1 MEGRLNSELKVDV
14 PLASKE
20 DLDDDAESV
29 ASNSAS
35 VSPRPSSSSTQQQKP
50 AAARRPPLP
59 ASVAAAA
66 AAGKHAAAQSRSSS
80 ASRSRASPRFNLD
93 DDSAAGSLEDLVN
106 SFDEKITKVF
116 QDYQENVSKIAPV
129 QVLGEHRNRKPKF
142 FLVIQFNRD
151 FFRSIK
157 KKFTEEQVNTSVCF
171 GSCLALNG
179 SFPCAKCHNFSPCLT

>member
-35 VSPRPSSSSTQQQKP
+35 VSPRPSSSTQQQKP

-129 QVLGEHRNRKPKF
+129 QVLGKHKKSKADI

-151 FFRSIK
+151 FL
-157 KKFTEEQVNTSVCF
+157 V
-171 GSCLALNG
+171 
-179 SFPCAKCHNFSPCLT
+179 H

>member
-129 QVLGEHRNRKPKF
+129 QVLGEHKNRKPNF
-142 FLVIQFNRD
+142 FWSYSSIVI
-151 FFRSIK
+151 FFAPLKR
-157 KKFTEEQVNTSVCF
+157 N
-171 GSCLALNG
+171 
-179 SFPCAKCHNFSPCLT
+179 